1 MPPTQPLRLTP
12 NEARVLGA
20 LIEKEITTPEYYPLS
35 LNALINACNQRSNRE
50 PVMDLDEE
58 TVRQALHGLEDDGLA
73 GRARS
78 ADGRVTKYE
87 HWLGEAFNFSR
98 AETALVGVL
107 LLRGPQTPG
116 ELRGRT
122 ERMHRFEEISDVLA
136 GLQKLSEREPPL
148 VAMLPRQPGTKE
160 SRYAHLLSGPVE
172 SAALAQ
178 PAAPPPYAPTY
189 SPAFAGDATDQD
201 SRIAQLE
208 ATIAQLKSDL
218 DNLKKRFDD
227 LFA

>member
-1 MPPTQPLRLTP
+1 MPSEQPLRLTAA
-12 NEARVLGA
+12 EARVLGA

-58 TVRQALHGLEDDGLA
+58 TVRQALHGLEDDRLA

-98 AETALVGVL
+98 AETALVCVL

-122 ERMHRFEEISDVLA
+122 ERLHKFDEIGDVLA
-136 GLQKLSEREPPL
+136 GLQKLMERQPSL
-148 VAMLPRQPGTKE
+148 VAVLPRQPGTKE
-160 SRYAHLLSGPVE
+160 ARYAHLLSGEVE
-172 SAALAQ
+172 AAAMAT
-178 PAAPPPYAPTY
+178 PAAYAPRGE
-189 SPAFAGDATDQD
+189 SSDASGDD
-201 SRIAQLE
+201 RIAQLE
-208 ATIAQLKSDL
+208 ATVRELKQEVAE
-218 DNLKKRFDD
+218 LKRKFEDM
-227 LFA
+227 FA

>member
-1 MPPTQPLRLTP
+1 MPPTLPIRLTAA
-12 NEARVLGA
+12 EARVLGA
-20 LIEKEITTPEYYPLS
+20 LIEKEVTTPEYYPLS

-50 PVMDLDEE
+50 PVTDLDEE
-58 TVRQALHGLEDDGLA
+58 AVRLALHGLEDDGLA

-98 AETALVGVL
+98 AETALVCVL

-122 ERMHRFEEISDVLA
+122 ERMHRFDEISEVLS
-136 GLQKLSEREPPL
+136 GLQKLMERDPSL
-148 VAMLPRQPGTKE
+148 VAVLPRQPGTKE
-160 SRYAHLLSGPVE
+160 SRYVHLLSGPVE
-172 SAALAQ
+172 FAVSTPSFAMAT
-178 PAAPPPYAPTY
+178 APP
-189 SPAFAGDATDQD
+189 AFTGEAGDQD
-201 SRIAQLE
+201 ARIAQLE
-208 ATIAQLKSDL
+208 ATVVSLQQELEALR
-218 DNLKKRFDD
+218 KRFDD

>member
-1 MPPTQPLRLTP
+1 MPPTQPLRLTAA
-12 NEARVLGA
+12 EARILGS
-20 LIEKEITTPEYYPLS
+20 LIEKEVTTPEYYPLS

-50 PVMDLDEE
+50 PVTDLDEE

-73 GRARS
+73 GRART

-98 AETALVGVL
+98 AETALICVL

-136 GLQKLSEREPPL
+136 GLQKLMEREPSL
-148 VAMLPRQPGTKE
+148 VVMLPRQPGTKE

-172 SAALAQ
+172 SAA
-178 PAAPPPYAPTY
+178 PAAI
-189 SPAFAGDATDQD
+189 PAAVFAGESGDADA
-201 SRIAQLE
+201 RIAQLE
-208 ATIAQLKSDL
+208 ATVAQLKSDFE
-218 DNLKKRFDD
+218 NLKKRFDD

>member
-1 MPPTQPLRLTP
+1 LTAA
-12 NEARVLGA
+12 EARVLGA
-20 LIEKEITTPEYYPLS
+20 LIEKEVTTPEYYPLS

-50 PVMDLDEE
+50 PVTDLDEE

-98 AETALVGVL
+98 AETALICVL

-122 ERMHRFEEISDVLA
+122 ERMHRFDEISEVLA
-136 GLQKLSEREPPL
+136 GLQKLMERDPSL
-148 VAMLPRQPGTKE
+148 VAVLPRQPGTKE
-160 SRYAHLLSGPVE
+160 SRYVHLLSGPVE
-172 SAALAQ
+172 FATTTAAAFV
-178 PAAPPPYAPTY
+178 PATFVAPVNGEG
-189 SPAFAGDATDQD
+189 SDAEG
-201 SRIAQLE
+201 RIAQLE
-208 ATIAQLKSDL
+208 ATVAE
-218 DNLKKRFDD
+218 LKKEIADLRQRFND

>member
-1 MPPTQPLRLTP
+1 MPPTQPLRLSP
-12 NEARVLGA
+12 VECRVLGC

-35 LNALINACNQRSNRE
+35 LNALVNACNQRSNRE

-58 TVRQALHGLEDDGLA
+58 AVRQALHGLEDDGLA

-78 ADGRVTKYE
+78 GDGGRVTKYE

-98 AETALVGVL
+98 AETALICVL

-122 ERMHRFEEISDVLA
+122 ERVHRFEEISDVLA
-136 GLQKLSEREPPL
+136 GLQKLMEREPSL
-148 VAMLPRQPGTKE
+148 AVMLPRQPGTKE

-172 SAALAQ
+172 AAAAVAAQ
-178 PAAPPPYAPTY
+178 AVAAPTY
-189 SPAFAGDATDQD
+189 APAFSGEPGDQEG
-201 SRIAQLE
+201 RLAQLE
-208 ATIAQLKSDL
+208 ATVAQLKSEVEA
-218 DNLKKRFDD
+218 LKKRFDD